1 MKYTEI
7 KCRDMNCDE
16 CPLNND
22 VCKSFTEDTLDY
34 TLGQLATMYGRRLY
48 NQVDRDYVPGET
60 TPTTPPSKQDLE
72 RRQFIENVK
81 RA

>member
-22 VCKSFTEDTLDY
+22 VCKSFTDDTLDY
-34 TLGQLATMYGRRLY
+34 TLGQLATLYGRRLY
-48 NQVDRDYVPGET
+48 NQVDRDYIPS
-60 TPTTPPSKQDLE
+60 TPIIYSHPSKEQLA
-72 RRQFIENVK
+72 RNSFIGESK
-81 RA
+81 